1 MNKMIIVP
9 KFIIYMMRKT
19 FKVHDQVEVI
29 HASVTQ
35 KVMSKMQHFRLVTCD
50 IWFGLCSVV
59 QLLMKMLHLAQHF
72 VSDGGLFHLN
82 F

>member
-1 MNKMIIVP
+1 MGQL
-9 KFIIYMMRKT
+9 
-19 FKVHDQVEVI
+19 KVKVI

-35 KVMSKMQHFRLVTCD
+35 KVMSKMQHFHLVTCD

-72 VSDGGLFHLN
+72 MSEGVMIHYN
-82 F
+82 FRSQSIGA